1 MSKEAS
7 NYNSDEH
14 DKELEEA
21 SGGFSV
27 GSIGAIKNIRSINE
41 AGEATRALNIETK
54 TFEGVKDA
62 SIAAKSGGVSKAGIA
77 KATGGI
83 AGASFIIDKATDS
96 TSESVKDH
104 LTDA

>member
-21 SGGFSV
+21 SGGFS
-27 GSIGAIKNIRSINE
+27 IGVIKNIRSINE
-41 AGEATRALNIETK
+41 AGEATRALNIEAK

-62 SIAAKSGGVSKAGIA
+62 SIAAKSGGVSKAGMA

-96 TSESVKDH
+96 TSERVKDH